1 MHLEQLFLLLL
12 MLKLMLLLLLGGGQQ
27 RVHELLEVAIARVD
41 NAVAGEQLLLRQL
54 VRVRRERRRVAL
66 APAAAGH
73 RFGANCAPR
82 NAGQTY
88 STDNLT
94 LVLVCIVCKCT
105 VKHSRVHDYI
115 NSRMIPIRT
124 NGWTMR
130 LLSNTSE

>member
-1 MHLEQLFLLLL
+1 MHLKQLFLLLL
-12 MLKLMLLLLLGGGQQ
+12 MLKLMLLLLLGGGEQ
-27 RVHELLEVAIARVD
+27 RVHELLEVAVARVD

-88 STDNLT
+88 ILIIKHLYVLYANVQYTTTSTP
-94 LVLVCIVCKCT
+94 
-105 VKHSRVHDYI
+105 
-115 NSRMIPIRT
+115 RM
-124 NGWTMR
+124 
-130 LLSNTSE
+130 